1 MGDAE
6 MFLGSDANA
15 LAGLTEEIIYLEEG
29 DFALL
34 SGSGV
39 SISDE
44 NNKIVERKT
53 HKIDIA
59 SKDVG
64 KAGFDHFMLKEIFE
78 QPQVIGDTLHSF
90 INQADSKIVLPK
102 MPIDLT
108 SVNRI
113 TISACGTAY
122 YAALIAKY
130 WIESLAKIPVDID
143 IASEFR
149 YREALM
155 LKGECAIFVSQ
166 SGETADT
173 LAALRYC
180 KNEGQKILS
189 IVNVLELS
197 LIHI

>member
-1 MGDAE
+1 MCIRDRLFSEEENLIIATRRGSPLAIGMGDAE

-122 YAALIAKY
+122 YAALI
-130 WIESLAKIPVDID
+130 
-143 IASEFR
+143 
-149 YREALM
+149 
-155 LKGECAIFVSQ
+155 
-166 SGETADT
+166 
-173 LAALRYC
+173 
-180 KNEGQKILS
+180 
-189 IVNVLELS
+189 LS

>member
-1 MGDAE
+1 
-6 MFLGSDANA
+6 
-15 LAGLTEEIIYLEEG
+15 
-29 DFALL
+29 
-34 SGSGV
+34 
-39 SISDE
+39 
-44 NNKIVERKT
+44 
-53 HKIDIA
+53 
-59 SKDVG
+59 
-64 KAGFDHFMLKEIFE
+64 MLKEIFE

-130 WIESLAKIPVDID
+130 WIESLARIPVDID

-166 SGETADT
+166 SGENG
-173 LAALRYC
+173 RYT
-180 KNEGQKILS
+180 GGVKILQKRGS
-189 IVNVLELS
+189 ENTINSQRAGEHHS
-197 LIHI
+197 KRIRRRAPNFCGS